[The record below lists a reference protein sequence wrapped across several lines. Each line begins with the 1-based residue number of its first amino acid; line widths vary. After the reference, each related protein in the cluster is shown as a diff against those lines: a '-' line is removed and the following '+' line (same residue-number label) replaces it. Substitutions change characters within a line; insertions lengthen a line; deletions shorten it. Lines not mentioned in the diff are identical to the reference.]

1 MNSGYLKE
9 QVPVLAARQV
19 TELLSQER
27 YPALN
32 HYLEYQCHQAGS
44 ELWREGD
51 SGNHLALILTGKL
64 ELLKETEFPGRPFV
78 LGLFSAGSVIG
89 EDSFLGEQPR
99 QGTVRAL
106 EECETLTLSRENFE
120 KLNQEQ
126 PLLANLILK
135 WLLNLLS
142 SRLHNT
148 QGRLAAIF

>member
-1 MNSGYLKE
+1 MNSGYQQE
-9 QVPVLAARQV
+9 RVPVIAARQV
-19 TELLSQER
+19 TELLTQKR

-32 HYLEYQCHQAGS
+32 HYLEYQRYKAGC

-51 SGNHLALILTGKL
+51 SGNYLTLILTGKL

-78 LGLFSAGSVIG
+78 LGMFSAGSVVG
-89 EDSFLGEQPR
+89 EDCFLGEKPR
-99 QGTVRAL
+99 QGTIRVL
-106 EECETLTLSRENFE
+106 EECETLNLSRENFE
-120 KLNQEQ
+120 KLNQEE